1 MSSVTRSP
9 SGRAPSPA
17 GCAPRE
23 RDARARGVG
32 GFSLVELLVVISI
45 IVIVSAASIP
55 AGLNF
60 VRQYKVTGAAQNL
73 AGQIHQARAQ
83 AVKRNTS
90 RGILLNFNYPA
101 PGEAQFTSLDPDPM
115 TGLWDG
121 GVYPANPGIFDPNA
135 TVNFGTVPAPPD
147 NVLDPDRARNIQSPH
162 GIPVQL
168 PNEVLFE
175 PGDRN
180 ALLFRAD
187 GSVAAVNAAGPVG
200 AAAVKRAAN
209 GIDWIVTIRDRT
221 TNLDRVI
228 RVTPGGRVRLEDAP

>member
-9 SGRAPSPA
+9 SGHAPSSA
-17 GCAPRE
+17 GIALR
-23 RDARARGVG
+23 RGRARVG
-32 GFSLVELLVVISI
+32 NSRGFSLVELIVVMSI
-45 IVIVSAASIP
+45 IIIVSAASIP

-60 VRQYKVTGAAQNL
+60 VRQYKVTGAAQNV
-73 AGQIHQARAQ
+73 AAQMQQARAQ

-101 PGEAQFTSLDPDPM
+101 AGEFQFTSLDPDPM

-135 TVNFGTVPAPPD
+135 TVNFGMVPAPPD
-147 NVLDPDRARNIQSPH
+147 NVLDPDVAGNVQSPH
-162 GIPVQL
+162 GIPGQL

-175 PGDRN
+175 AGDRN

-187 GSVAAVNAAGPVG
+187 GSVAAVNAAGPAG
-200 AAAVKRAAN
+200 AAAVKRADN
-209 GIDWIVTIRDRT
+209 GIDWIVTIRDQT

-228 RVTPGGRVRLEDAP
+228 RVSPGGRVRLEDAP